1 MARPFSQR
9 YGHVKVEEVIQLESI
24 SKDSRMVIW
33 NCIHEELLR
42 YKSQSNDAVENIV
55 RSVWINFLKN
65 DSSKVPIY
73 RSTVGAPDLVGEI
86 KRAIISA
93 PWYHVYDLI
102 EFIVNE
108 TQGTSFDDLSIYL
121 NSVFKSE
128 GLAYSIIEGMVVPVS
143 TPVEVESIQ
152 EGIDTGSDSSRKHF
166 ECALELLS
174 NREQPDFRNSIKESI
189 SAIESLCK
197 KISGNDKG
205 TLGDCLKTIEDK
217 GHIHPAM
224 KRAFQQLY
232 GYTSDQ
238 GGIRHALMDG
248 SEEPTLEEARYMLVI
263 CSAFSNYLISKMS
276 D

>member
-9 YGHVKVEEVIQLESI
+9 YGHVAVEDILQVEVINENTRTALWSCLYSELLIKKYFENAAHKIMSEFWCGFLYLPADEEPIFEYSLSSYKDLKEYMKDFFRLAEWHEVLDFVEYTVSVSPFLSEAYNKIFKRMCLGYTIINELITPIISPEEVDSI
-24 SKDSRMVIW
+24 DGAMNTGTNASRL
-33 NCIHEELLR
+33 HF
-42 YKSQSNDAVENIV
+42 S
-55 RSVWINFLKN
+55 
-65 DSSKVPIY
+65 
-73 RSTVGAPDLVGEI
+73 
-86 KRAIISA
+86 RA
-93 PWYHVYDLI
+93 
-102 EFIVNE
+102 
-108 TQGTSFDDLSIYL
+108 LS
-121 NSVFKSE
+121 
-128 GLAYSIIEGMVVPVS
+128 
-143 TPVEVESIQ
+143 
-152 EGIDTGSDSSRKHF
+152 
-166 ECALELLS
+166 LLS

-263 CSAFSNYLISKMS
+263 CSAFSNYLVSKMG

>member
-1 MARPFSQR
+1 MVRPFSQR
-9 YGHVKVEEVIQLESI
+9 YGHVKVGEVIQVNTI
-24 SKDSRMVIW
+24 SKASRMAIW
-33 NCIHEELLR
+33 NCIHEELL
-42 YKSQSNDAVENIV
+42 
-55 RSVWINFLKN
+55 
-65 DSSKVPIY
+65 IY
-73 RSTVGAPDLVGEI
+73 RSGKNDTVEQIARNIWIKFLKQDSSCVPIFSSNVGNPDLVGEI
-86 KRAIISA
+86 KRIIISSQ
-93 PWYHVYDLI
+93 WYNIYDLI
-102 EFIVNE
+102 EFIINE
-108 TQGTSFDDLSIYL
+108 VQETNFYDLSIFL
-121 NSVFKSE
+121 NAVFKSE
-128 GLAYSIIEGMVVPVS
+128 GLAYSVIDNMVVPIS
-143 TPVEVESIQ
+143 SQVEVKSIQ
-152 EGIDTGSDSSRKHF
+152 DAIDSGSDSSRKHF

-238 GGIRHALMDG
+238 GGIRHALTDD

-263 CSAFSNYLISKMS
+263 CSAFSNYLVSKMS

>member
-9 YGHVKVEEVIQLESI
+9 YGHVKVEDILQV
-24 SKDSRMVIW
+24 
-33 NCIHEELLR
+33 
-42 YKSQSNDAVENIV
+42 
-55 RSVWINFLKN
+55 
-65 DSSKVPIY
+65 
-73 RSTVGAPDLVGEI
+73 
-86 KRAIISA
+86 
-93 PWYHVYDLI
+93 
-102 EFIVNE
+102 
-108 TQGTSFDDLSIYL
+108 
-121 NSVFKSE
+121 
-128 GLAYSIIEGMVVPVS
+128 
-143 TPVEVESIQ
+143 
-152 EGIDTGSDSSRKHF
+152 EGINENTRTALWSCLYSEILTKKYFDNVAEKIMSSFWCGFLYLPADEEPLFQYPSSSYKGLKEYMKDFFRLAEWHEVLDFFEYVIGVAPFLSEPYNNIFKRMCLGYTIIDGLITPIVSPEEVGSIDNALNNGTNASKSHF
-166 ECALELLS
+166 NRALFLLS

-197 KISGNDKG
+197 KISGNEKG

-238 GGIRHALMDG
+238 GGIRHALTDD

-263 CSAFSNYLISKMS
+263 CSAFSNYLVSKIA